1 MTHFQW
7 TRFGGS
13 TTFVIHHIVAAQQC
27 GKGMTLLEKTHIG
40 SRELLKSSSFQPL
53 TVLCIALLHYSH
65 YMTLRYITDHM
76 CNIVQWSK
84 VECYTHL
91 GRWSYN
97 DSQSGNG
104 GRYFIPIWSYEVGEQ
119 NSQHIPTRSHELIW
133 NPRKSQQQV
142 SSKSIKIPEKNPRKI
157 PLPSGFYIQK
167 TNWKDP
173 PFL

>member
-53 TVLCIALLHYSH
+53 TVLCTALLHYSH

-97 DSQSGNG
+97 DSQSGHG
-104 GRYFIPIWSYEVGEQ
+104 GRCILSPYDHMKLVNKTPSISQQDPMNSYE
-119 NSQHIPTRSHELIW
+119 
-133 NPRKSQQQV
+133 KSQKKSAASQQ
-142 SSKSIKIPEKNPRKI
+142 
-157 PLPSGFYIQK
+157 
-167 TNWKDP
+167 
-173 PFL
+173 